1 MALPNE
7 LIQSL
12 QSVKGFHETSFRQIH
27 ASGEQVTAIR
37 FHPVKQEWLQQ
48 KLTGEP
54 IPWCPLGIYLDERP
68 SFTLDPSFH
77 AGAYYVQDASSM
89 FLWEVLSQLVPEHQ
103 HKKVLDLCA
112 APGGKSTLL
121 ASYFTESLLVCNEVI
136 KSRAA
141 ILVENITKW
150 GNSNVI
156 VTNNDPSHFTQSGI
170 TFDVI
175 VVDAPCSGSGL
186 FRKDPDAITEW
197 SLDHVQHCSLR
208 QQRILEDIIPALNEN
223 GILIYATCSYSQ
235 EEDEMIADWLM
246 SSGAFEALSV
256 NISDQWGIVETY
268 AEKSKAPGYRFYPD
282 HLKGEGFFIAAFKKK
297 TPATAL
303 GQGKSTLLKQPQK
316 QELAQIKEFL
326 PVAESFK
333 LFKQGEQFRIF
344 DQQWYDDLQQMADRL
359 YIRKAGIGIGEIK
372 GKDIIPSHELAMSLL
387 PLHHFNRVTINK
399 EDALKYLRRQDLF
412 INAPKGWNLILYQD
426 LPLGWIKALPNRIN
440 NYYPQEWR
448 ILKQ

>member
-121 ASYFTESLLVCNEVI
+121 ASYFPESLLVCNEVI

-156 VTNNDPSHFTQSGI
+156 VTNNDPSHFSQSGI

-235 EEDEMIADWLM
+235 EEDEMIAGWLM